1 MLTFVTPDP
10 GETPSEAQ
18 ARDLAV
24 VQRLCAA
31 GDAVGFARC
40 YVFGVLRAQGVTRAE
55 AERRVCEEIV

>member
-1 MLTFVTPDP
+1 MPDP
-10 GETPSEAQ
+10 GETPIEAH

-24 VQRLCAA
+24 VHRLCEA

-40 YVFGVLRAQGVTRAE
+40 YFFGALRAQGVERAE